1 MAVAFNRNAGGLLV
15 DYWWIAGGLLMG
27 CWWVVGE

>member
-1 MAVAFNRNAGGLLV
+1 MKTWLSLLIGMPV